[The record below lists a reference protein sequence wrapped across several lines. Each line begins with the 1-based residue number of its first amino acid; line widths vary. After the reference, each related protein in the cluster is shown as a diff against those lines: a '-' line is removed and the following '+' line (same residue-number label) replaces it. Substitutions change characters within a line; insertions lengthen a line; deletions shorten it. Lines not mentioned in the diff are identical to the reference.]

1 MIIYNGFL
9 TGLIVGILI
18 GIAGMCIYAI
28 SVSERDKDKEA

>member
-18 GIAGMCIYAI
+18 GISGMCIYALTI
-28 SVSERDKDKEA
+28 AGRDDEKGA